1 MSITITIIRLLLVYC
16 AIFFI
21 VLLAIGLVELLCPGI
36 LPGFFK
42 KPVSKVLNVWVHVR
56 EKRDGIP
63 SCPYV
68 WPNGQGDSSKFL
80 GGVENSIAWGNQ
92 YGDTYRI
99 WSGMKPEIV
108 LTQPHQLYA
117 VFRDSDKHCKAPANN
132 SGFYMSRLLGQC
144 VGLISGSE
152 WRAVRAVAEIPFGH
166 RAVALQF
173 DNFQRQVLGHF
184 EALHASKGVDD
195 SNLNRGFLHPV
206 DDLAM
211 LPFRIV
217 ADMFYGQLSPEL
229 RMLLEDMVPLR
240 TRIFN
245 THVIGGGLHRFAWS
259 RFLPTAANAELKRFK
274 REWKGFNRRV
284 LEHAQQEKGTLPPI
298 VDMYGAV
305 ASQNLSEEQLLQTL
319 DESLFANLDVTIG
332 GLSWIPVFLAADKDV
347 QRRLRTEIETQASLG
362 ADAFRRYLLNGSS
375 TYLACCVLESSRLRP
390 LAAFSV
396 PQAAPTP
403 RRIDVTSGPGFVVP
417 AGTSFVVDTYA
428 LNVRS
433 GAWAPDNE
441 SFRPERFMNRAAK
454 NSLDRRYLFWRFG
467 FGPRQCMGRHAAD
480 LIIRMTVAYL
490 VRNYDLDLVSVDDHP
505 GDAHWARSQT
515 CWITHPDF
523 KLKCTRRHSDSS

>member
-1 MSITITIIRLLLVYC
+1 MVVTGGQAYLEWKYP
-16 AIFFI
+16 
-21 VLLAIGLVELLCPGI
+21 VLDAT
-36 LPGFFK
+36 
-42 KPVSKVLNVWVHVR
+42 R
-56 EKRDGIP
+56 KRDRIP

-80 GGVENSIAWGNQ
+80 GGVENSIAWGSQ
-92 YGDTYRI
+92 YGETYRI

-108 LTQPHQLYA
+108 LTQPQQLCA
-117 VFRDSDKHCKAPANN
+117 VFKDSDKHFKAPANN

-166 RAVALQF
+166 GAVALQF
-173 DNFQRQVLGHF
+173 DNFQRHVSGHF
-184 EALHASKGVDD
+184 AALHDFKGIGD
-195 SNLNRGFLHPV
+195 SHLNKGLLHPV

-229 RMLLEDMVPLR
+229 RMLLEGMVPLR
-240 TRIFN
+240 IKIFN
-245 THVIGGGLHRFAWS
+245 SHVIGGGLHRFAWS
-259 RFLPTAANAELKRFK
+259 RCLPTAANAELKRFK
-274 REWKGFNRRV
+274 REWKAFNRRV
-284 LEHAQQEKGTLPPI
+284 LERAQQEKGTPPPI

-305 ASQNLSEEQLLQTL
+305 ASRKISEEQLLQTL
-319 DESLFANLDVTIG
+319 DESLFANLDVTIS
-332 GLSWIPVFLAADKDV
+332 GLSWITVFLAADKDV
-347 QRRLRTEIETQASLG
+347 QRRLRTEIEAQTSLG
-362 ADAFRRYLLNGSS
+362 ADTFRRYLLNGSS

-428 LNVRS
+428 LNVRNK
-433 GAWAPDNE
+433 AWAPDNE
-441 SFRPERFMNRAAK
+441 GFRPGRFMDSEAK
-454 NSLDRRYLFWRFG
+454 NTVDRRYLLWRFG

-490 VRNYDLDLVSVDDHP
+490 LRNYDLDLLSADDHP
-505 GDAHWARSQT
+505 GEVHWAGSKSS
-515 CWITHPDF
+515 WITHPDF
-523 KLKCTRRHSDSS
+523 KLKCTRLCSKSS